1 MKKSV
6 SKSISLSTE
15 YEKTRYSYDN
25 ILRSERV
32 YGDGFQ
38 SPGGLEGFKT
48 TLYNHM
54 PDLKGKRV
62 LDLGSGLG
70 GSAIYVAQNA
80 SVEIT
85 GVDPAPA
92 MVQLANEQ
100 LKKTATIGSV
110 RFVDGDVFL
119 PSLATSSF
127 DVIYTKDALV
137 YDHNKLKTLKRCFD
151 LLVPGG
157 QLFISDFCTVQISDE
172 LQHYVEVSNYELP
185 TIGEYKSFVQKAAF
199 RVEAAI
205 DVSKLTLL
213 FLDKDLALYQIR
225 VSLGFLP
232 ASDLDVQHIAER
244 WLRKITFM
252 RTRNLGQILII
263 ASIES

>member
-32 YGDGFQ
+32 YGDDFQ

-119 PSLATSSF
+119 PSLAMSSF
-127 DVIYTKDALV
+127 DVIYTKSPQ
-137 YDHNKLKTLKRCFD
+137 NKACF
-151 LLVPGG
+151 
-157 QLFISDFCTVQISDE
+157 
-172 LQHYVEVSNYELP
+172 
-185 TIGEYKSFVQKAAF
+185 
-199 RVEAAI
+199 
-205 DVSKLTLL
+205 
-213 FLDKDLALYQIR
+213 
-225 VSLGFLP
+225 P
-232 ASDLDVQHIAER
+232 A
-244 WLRKITFM
+244 
-252 RTRNLGQILII
+252 
-263 ASIES
+263 